1 MKNKVTEVRWAELI
15 TNPDLPVFPNT
26 RVMPEVAEKGGKIIM
41 IHAMTQVVVL
51 DKDEN
56 SYAVQLR
63 MMWQVDPKVKYPSQ
77 EYNKHY
83 RNFVYEVSSE
93 AQRLMRNEFKVGN
106 YLGPHAVG
114 FVKIV
119 EK

>member
-1 MKNKVTEVRWAELI
+1 MKEVRWAELI
-15 TNPDLPVFPNT
+15 TSPDLPVFPNT
-26 RVMPEVAEKGGKIIM
+26 RVMPEVAKKGGKIIM

-63 MMWQVDPKVKYPSQ
+63 MMMGVDPKVDYPSQ
-77 EYNKHY
+77 EYNKQY